1 MDILNSLESLLPKY
15 QTTLPFSKQT
25 VSFVPFRVKDAK
37 NISIILQEENR
48 KLALASLVDI
58 LKTNVKDINILD
70 LCMADAEF
78 LFLQIRSKIVDE
90 QLNLI
95 HNKEKIQVSI
105 SDIYGKN
112 SISSQT
118 ISLTNSVNLVLE
130 TPTIK
135 DLLKLNSLE
144 KDDIIQACIKKVIFN
159 GEIFNVGK
167 YVTDE
172 IKIILDNLPMNVL
185 PKFEEFMKTQPDLFL
200 TIKTE
205 EGDKEVNGFLTFF
218 TYR

>member
-1 MDILNSLESLLPKY
+1 
-15 QTTLPFSKQT
+15 
-25 VSFVPFRVKDAK
+25 
-37 NISIILQEENR
+37 
-48 KLALASLVDI
+48 
-58 LKTNVKDINILD
+58 
-70 LCMADAEF
+70 MADAEF
-78 LFLQIRSKIVDE
+78 LFLQIRSKSVDE

-95 HNKEKIQVSI
+95 HNKERIQVSI

-144 KDDIIQACIKKVIFN
+144 KDDIIQACIKKVTFN

-172 IKIILDNLPMNVL
+172 IKVILENLPMNVL
-185 PKFEEFMKTQPDLFL
+185 PKFEEFLKTQPDLFL
-200 TIKTE
+200 IIKTE
-205 EGDKEVNGFLTFF
+205 DGDKEVNGFLTFF

>member
-78 LFLQIRSKIVDE
+78 LFLQIRSKSVDE

>member
-48 KLALASLVDI
+48 KLALTSLVDI

-78 LFLQIRSKIVDE
+78 LFLQIRSKSVDE

-95 HNKEKIQVSI
+95 HNKERIQVSI
-105 SDIYGKN
+105 SEIYGKN

-135 DLLKLNSLE
+135 DLLKLNSFDKEDL
-144 KDDIIQACIKKVIFN
+144 IQACIKKVIFN
-159 GEIFNVGK
+159 GEIFHVSK
-167 YVTDE
+167 YLTNE
-172 IKIILDNLPMNVL
+172 IKVILDNLPMTVL

-200 TIKTE
+200 TI
-205 EGDKEVNGFLTFF
+205 
-218 TYR
+218 

>member
-58 LKTNVKDINILD
+58 LKNNVKDINILD

-78 LFLQIRSKIVDE
+78 LFLQIRSKSVDE

-95 HNKEKIQVSI
+95 HNKERIQVSI

-135 DLLKLNSLE
+135 DLLKLNSLDKE
-144 KDDIIQACIKKVIFN
+144 DLIQACIKKVIFN
-159 GEIFNVGK
+159 GEIFNVSK
-167 YVTDE
+167 YLTDE
-172 IKIILDNLPMNVL
+172 IKVILDNLPMTVI
-185 PKFEEFMKTQPDLFL
+185 PKFEEFMKNQPDLFL

>member
-48 KLALASLVDI
+48 KLALTSL
-58 LKTNVKDINILD
+58 VKDINVLE

-78 LFLQIRSKIVDE
+78 LFLQIRSKSVDE

-95 HNKEKIQVSI
+95 HNKERIQVSI
-105 SDIYGKN
+105 SEIYGKN

-118 ISLTNSVNLVLE
+118 IELTNNVNLVLE

-135 DLLKLNSLE
+135 DLLKLNTLNKE
-144 KDDIIQACIKKVIFN
+144 DVIQACIKKVIFN
-159 GEIFNVGK
+159 GEIFHVSK

-172 IKIILDNLPMNVL
+172 IKLILDNLPMTVL
-185 PKFEEFMKTQPDLFL
+185 PKFEEFLKTQPDLFL
-200 TIKTE
+200 IIKTE
-205 EGDKEVNGFLTFF
+205 DGDKEVNGFLTFF

>member
-48 KLALASLVDI
+48 KLALTSLVDI

-78 LFLQIRSKIVDE
+78 LFLQIRSKSVDE

-95 HNKEKIQVSI
+95 HNKERIQVAI
-105 SDIYGKN
+105 SEIYGKN

-135 DLLKLNSLE
+135 DLLKLNSFDKEDL
-144 KDDIIQACIKKVIFN
+144 IQACIKKVIFN
-159 GEIFNVGK
+159 GEIFHVSK
-167 YVTDE
+167 YLTDE
-172 IKIILDNLPMNVL
+172 IKVILDNLPMTVL

-205 EGDKEVNGFLTFF
+205 DGDKEVNGFLTFF

>member
-48 KLALASLVDI
+48 KLALTSLVDI

-78 LFLQIRSKIVDE
+78 LFLQIRSKSVDE

-95 HNKEKIQVSI
+95 HNKERIQVAI
-105 SDIYGKN
+105 SEIYGKN
-112 SISSQT
+112 EISSQT
-118 ISLTNSVNLVLE
+118 ITLTNNVNIVLE
-130 TPTIK
+130 TPTVK
-135 DLLKLNSLE
+135 DLLKLNTLNKE
-144 KDDIIQACIKKVIFN
+144 DVIQACIKKVIFN
-159 GEIFNVGK
+159 GEIFHVSK
-167 YVTDE
+167 YITEE
-172 IKIILDNLPMNVL
+172 IKLILDNLPMTVL
-185 PKFEEFMKTQPDLFL
+185 PKFEEFLKTQPDLFL
-200 TIKTE
+200 IIKTE

>member
-78 LFLQIRSKIVDE
+78 LFLQIRSKSVDE

-144 KDDIIQACIKKVIFN
+144 KDDIIQSCIKKVIFN

>member
-15 QTTLPFSKQT
+15 QTTLPFSKQS

-48 KLALASLVDI
+48 KLALTSLVDI

-78 LFLQIRSKIVDE
+78 LFLQIRSKSVDE

-95 HNKEKIQVSI
+95 HNKEKIQVPI

-112 SISSQT
+112 DISSQT
-118 ISLTNSVNLVLE
+118 IYLTNSVNLVLE

-135 DLLKLNSLE
+135 DLLKLPSLDKE
-144 KDDIIQACIKKVIFN
+144 NIIQACIKKVIFN
-159 GEIFNVGK
+159 GEIFSVGK

-172 IKIILDNLPMNVL
+172 IKLILDNLPMNVL
-185 PKFEEFMKTQPDLFL
+185 PKFDEFLKKQPDLFL

-205 EGDKEVNGFLTFF
+205 EGNKEVSGFLTFF

>member
-48 KLALASLVDI
+48 KLALTSLVDI

-78 LFLQIRSKIVDE
+78 LFLQIRSKSVDE

-95 HNKEKIQVSI
+95 HNKERIQVAI
-105 SDIYGKN
+105 SEIYGKN
-112 SISSQT
+112 DISSQT
-118 ISLTNSVNLVLE
+118 ITLTNNVNIVLE
-130 TPTIK
+130 TPTVK
-135 DLLKLNSLE
+135 DLLKLNTLNKE
-144 KDDIIQACIKKVIFN
+144 DVIQACIKKVIFN
-159 GEIFNVGK
+159 GEIFHVSK
-167 YVTDE
+167 YITEE
-172 IKIILDNLPMNVL
+172 IKLILDNLPMTVL
-185 PKFEEFMKTQPDLFL
+185 PKFEEFLNTQPDLFL
-200 TIKTE
+200 IIKTE

>member
-1 MDILNSLESLLPKY
+1 ME
-15 QTTLPFSKQT
+15 
-25 VSFVPFRVKDAK
+25 
-37 NISIILQEENR
+37 
-48 KLALASLVDI
+48 
-58 LKTNVKDINILD
+58 
-70 LCMADAEF
+70 
-78 LFLQIRSKIVDE
+78 E

-95 HNKEKIQVSI
+95 HNKERIQVSI

-144 KDDIIQACIKKVIFN
+144 KDDIIQACIKKVTFN

-172 IKIILDNLPMNVL
+172 IKVILENLPMNVL
-185 PKFEEFMKTQPDLFL
+185 PKFEEFLKTQPDLFL
-200 TIKTE
+200 IIKTE
-205 EGDKEVNGFLTFF
+205 DGDKEVNGFLTFF

>member
-15 QTTLPFSKQT
+15 QTILPFSKQT

-48 KLALASLVDI
+48 KLALTSLVDI

-78 LFLQIRSKIVDE
+78 LFLQIRSKSVDE

-95 HNKEKIQVSI
+95 HNKEKIQVPI

-112 SISSQT
+112 DISSQT
-118 ISLTNSVNLVLE
+118 IHLTNSVNLVLE

-135 DLLKLNSLE
+135 DLLKLPSLDKE
-144 KDDIIQACIKKVIFN
+144 NIIQACIKKVIFN
-159 GEIFNVGK
+159 GEIFSVSK

-172 IKIILDNLPMNVL
+172 IKLILGNLPMTVI
-185 PKFEEFMKTQPDLFL
+185 PKFDEFLKTQPDLFL

-205 EGDKEVNGFLTFF
+205 EGDKEVSGFLTFF